1 MINKT
6 ISLCIHNRKCWN
18 AQFGSVTSKTNLK
31 CSFLGLW
38 NQTLGFIVEVDLE
51 LSTTICQSTFH
62 KKRII

>member
-38 NQTLGFIVEVDLE
+38 NQTLGFWNQNYHYCRGRPR
-51 LSTTICQSTFH
+51 T
-62 KKRII
+62 